1 MSLDKPSS
9 TFGMT
14 SKAVLYHII
23 RLEN

>member
-1 MSLDKPSS
+1 MSYDKPSS

-23 RLEN
+23 RQEN